1 MRTWRGTDAPGGPC
15 SKGVIEI
22 ENAEDGKTSQNAATA
37 LVSINRFDGSTAI
50 TVAVPEAVCE

>member
-22 ENAEDGKTSQNAATA
+22 ENAEGRAASKDADAA
-37 LVSINRFDGSTAI
+37 LLSINRFDGSTAI
-50 TVAVPEAVCE
+50 MVAVPDAVWE